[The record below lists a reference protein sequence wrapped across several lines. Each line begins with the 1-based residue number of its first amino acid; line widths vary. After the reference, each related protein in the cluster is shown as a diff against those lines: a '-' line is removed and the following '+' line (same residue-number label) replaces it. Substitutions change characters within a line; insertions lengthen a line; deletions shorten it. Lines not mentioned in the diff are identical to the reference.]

1 MPGTGIARTF
11 LGKLDP
17 HLRARIE
24 PLLEPVS
31 LRTDQVLIAPNQPID
46 HVYFLRSGLATIACL
61 GAGRQTSVAL
71 IGPETFSGHCLMLG
85 RERSTRRTL
94 MQVAGSGYRM
104 RAADLKRL
112 ADQEPAFRLS
122 LLHCVDELMQQFAEA
137 AFANAQLTVE
147 ARLARVLL
155 MAADRLGSNEL
166 RLTHDRIALMLG
178 CRRAGVTMS
187 IHLLEGEH
195 AIRATRAHISLLD
208 RARLRE
214 VAGASYHDC
223 EIEPRESAIRI
234 PAAVEHQAQL

>member
-11 LGKLDP
+11 LGKLET

-46 HVYFLRSGLATIACL
+46 HVYFLRSGLATIACI
-61 GAGRQTSVAL
+61 GSGRQTSVAL
-71 IGPETFSGHCLMLG
+71 IGPETFTGHCLMLG
-85 RERSTRRTL
+85 RERSARRTV
-94 MQVAGSGYRM
+94 MQIAGSGYRM
-104 RAADLKRL
+104 RGADLKRL
-112 ADQEPAFRLS
+112 AEQEPAFRLA
-122 LLHCVDELMQQFAEA
+122 LLHCVDDLMQQFAEA

-147 ARLARVLL
+147 ARLARLLL
-155 MAADRLGSNEL
+155 MASDRIGGSEL

-195 AIRATRAHISLLD
+195 AIRARRAHISLLD

-214 VAGASYHDC
+214 VAGSSYHNE
-223 EIEPRESAIRI
+223 EIEPRENAIHI
-234 PAAVEHQAQL
+234 PAPAEVRVRM